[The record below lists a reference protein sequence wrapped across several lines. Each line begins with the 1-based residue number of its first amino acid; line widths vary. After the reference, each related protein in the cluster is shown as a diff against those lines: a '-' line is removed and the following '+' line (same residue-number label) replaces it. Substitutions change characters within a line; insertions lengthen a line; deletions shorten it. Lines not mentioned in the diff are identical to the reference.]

1 MKKEFLI
8 KTENIKLLNEIV
20 RIIILIFFYIQS
32 IILLE
37 NIDNYKFIYCP
48 REKNKEADNL
58 ANQAK
63 ELENYQLIIHSQ
75 KFYNKINKFKDK
87 NIDFKDLLY

>member
-1 MKKEFLI
+1 
-8 KTENIKLLNEIV
+8 
-20 RIIILIFFYIQS
+20 
-32 IILLE
+32 LLE

-63 ELENYQLIIHSQ
+63 ELENYQLIIHS
-75 KFYNKINKFKDK
+75 
-87 NIDFKDLLY
+87 